1 MGFPLG
7 ILIAVSALVVAVLHL
22 KQDAK
27 TFWDF
32 VGFAT
37 VFGGTFAAAVI
48 TLPWQHRK
56 TVARSFLNLI
66 MPLRQSSSPIVSDC
80 LSFLSDLKHGGAN
93 VEPRGEGLA
102 AETMRDGA
110 ELLSLGFSRERIVD
124 VLSERIHQ
132 SFERYESVA
141 NSVRSLAKYPPAF
154 GLAGTV
160 LGLVTLMKGVSQGA
174 DAKQTGALMA
184 IALMATFYGL
194 LLSNMV
200 VNPAGENM
208 LKAAKLEKKRA
219 EVAMHAV
226 LLHID
231 RVSMLEAQEI
241 LNSYVAPHERINLM
255 SGAGDPAFTN
265 SVGAGA
271 TLGAGA
277 A

>member
-7 ILIAVSALVVAVLHL
+7 IFIAISALAVAVLHL

-37 VFGGTFAAAVI
+37 VFGGTFAVSII
-48 TLPWQHRK
+48 TIPWQHRR
-56 TVARSFLNLI
+56 TVLHSISRLFVPGARSCT
-66 MPLRQSSSPIVSDC
+66 SIVSDC
-80 LSFLSDLKHGGAN
+80 MNYLSDLRQGGAN
-93 VEPRGEGLA
+93 IQPRGEGLA
-102 AETMRDGA
+102 AEVMKDGA
-110 ELLSLGFSRERIVD
+110 ELLGLGFSKERI
-124 VLSERIHQ
+124 LEILNERILQ
-132 SFERYESVA
+132 SFERQEAVA
-141 NSVRSLAKYPPAF
+141 NSIRSLAKYPPAF

-194 LLSNMV
+194 LVANMV

-208 LKAAKLEKKRA
+208 LKTAKVDKKRA
-219 EVAMHAV
+219 EVALHAV

-231 RVSMLEAQEI
+231 GVTMLEAQEI
-241 LNSYVAPHERINLM
+241 LNSYVAPNERVNLM
-255 SGAGDPAFTN
+255 SGDGE
-265 SVGAGA
+265 SVGAGSLSA
-271 TLGAGA
+271 GMSAGA

>member
-7 ILIAVSALVVAVLHL
+7 VLIAISALVVAVLHL

-37 VFGGTFAAAVI
+37 VFGGTFAVAVI
-48 TLPWQHRK
+48 TLPWQHRR
-56 TVARSFLNLI
+56 TVLRSVLQLLLPI
-66 MPLRQSSSPIVSDC
+66 RQGSSPIVSDC
-80 LSFLSDLKHGGAN
+80 LNFLSDLRQGVAN
-93 VEPRGEGLA
+93 VQPRGEGLA
-102 AETMRDGA
+102 AEVMKDGA
-110 ELLSLGFSRERIVD
+110 ELLSLGFSRERIVEI
-124 VLSERIHQ
+124 LSERIHQ
-132 SFERYESVA
+132 SFERQEAVA

-194 LLSNMV
+194 LVANMV
-200 VNPAGENM
+200 VNPAGENL
-208 LKAAKLEKKRA
+208 LKSAKVEKKRA

-231 RVSMLEAQEI
+231 HVSMLEAQEI

-255 SGAGDPAFTN
+255 SGGAEAIEAG
-265 SVGAGA
+265 SLGSGAA
-271 TLGAGA
+271 AGAGA

>member
-1 MGFPLG
+1 MGFLLG
-7 ILIAVSALVVAVLHL
+7 ILIAISALAVAVLHL
-22 KQDAK
+22 KQDAR
-27 TFWDF
+27 TFFDF

-37 VFGGTFAAAVI
+37 VFGGTIAAAVI
-48 TLPWQHRK
+48 TLPWQHRR
-56 TVARSFLNLI
+56 TVARSFLNLVL
-66 MPLRQSSSPIVSDC
+66 PFRHSSSLIVSDC
-80 LSFLSDLKHGGAN
+80 LNFLSDLKQGIVN

-102 AETMRDGA
+102 AQVMRDGV
-110 ELLSLGFSRERIVD
+110 ELLSLGFDRERIVEI
-124 VLSERIHQ
+124 LSERIHQ
-132 SFERYESVA
+132 SSERQESVA

-160 LGLVTLMKGVSQGA
+160 LGLVTLMRGVSQGA

-208 LKAAKLEKKRA
+208 LKAARVEKKRA
-219 EVAMHAV
+219 EVALHAI
-226 LLHID
+226 LLHVD

-255 SGAGDPAFTN
+255 SGATESNFAG
-265 SVGAGA
+265 SVDTEPTVGVA
-271 TLGAGA
+271 
-277 A
+277 

>member
-7 ILIAVSALVVAVLHL
+7 IFIAISALAVAVLHL

-37 VFGGTFAAAVI
+37 VFGGTFAVSII
-48 TLPWQHRK
+48 TIPWQHRR
-56 TVARSFLNLI
+56 TVLHSISRLFVPGARS
-66 MPLRQSSSPIVSDC
+66 STSIVSDC
-80 LSFLSDLKHGGAN
+80 MNYLSDLRQGGAN
-93 VEPRGEGLA
+93 IQPRGEGLA
-102 AETMRDGA
+102 AEVMKDGA
-110 ELLSLGFSRERIVD
+110 ELLGLGFSKERI
-124 VLSERIHQ
+124 LEILNERILQ
-132 SFERYESVA
+132 SFERQEAVA
-141 NSVRSLAKYPPAF
+141 NSIRSLAKYPPAF

-194 LLSNMV
+194 LVANMV

-208 LKAAKLEKKRA
+208 LKTAKVDKKRA
-219 EVAMHAV
+219 EVALHAV

-231 RVSMLEAQEI
+231 GVTMLEAQEI
-241 LNSYVAPHERINLM
+241 LNSYVAPNERVNLM
-255 SGAGDPAFTN
+255 SGDGE
-265 SVGAGA
+265 SVGAGSLSA
-271 TLGAGA
+271 GMSAGA

>member
-7 ILIAVSALVVAVLHL
+7 VFIALSALAVSVLHL

-37 VFGGTFAAAVI
+37 VFGGTIAVAVI
-48 TLPWQHRK
+48 TIPWQHRRA
-56 TVARSFLNLI
+56 VFRSIFQLFVPGARS
-66 MPLRQSSSPIVSDC
+66 SSLIVSDC
-80 LSFLSDLKHGGAN
+80 INYLTDLRQGPAN
-93 VEPRGEGLA
+93 VKPRGEGLA
-102 AETMRDGA
+102 AEVMKDGA
-110 ELLSLGFSRERIVD
+110 ELLTLGFSRERIHEI
-124 VLSERIHQ
+124 LEERIHQ
-132 SFERYESVA
+132 SFERQESVA
-141 NSVRSLAKYPPAF
+141 NAFRSLSKYPPAF

-194 LLSNMV
+194 LVANMV

-208 LKAAKLEKKRA
+208 LKTAKVDKKRA
-219 EVAMHAV
+219 EIALHAV

-231 RVSMLEAQEI
+231 GVSMLEAQEI
-241 LNSYVAPHERINLM
+241 LNSYVAPHERVNLM
-255 SGAGDPAFTN
+255 SGGMSDLGERIGT
-265 SVGAGA
+265 STTVGAA
-271 TLGAGA
+271 
-277 A
+277 